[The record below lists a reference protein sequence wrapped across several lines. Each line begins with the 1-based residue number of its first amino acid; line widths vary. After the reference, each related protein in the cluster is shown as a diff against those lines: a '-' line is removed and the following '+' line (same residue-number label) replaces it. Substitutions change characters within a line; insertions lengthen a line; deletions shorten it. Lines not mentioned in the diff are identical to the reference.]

1 MTARGGQLTVGRRRV
16 LAGLGAGTLSLGLAA
31 CPAIGPL
38 PERALDGRVDMPQL
52 SPAQQSQIGNR
63 LFARA
68 IDAAGGSY
76 RNSSAQQ
83 ALRRVAEPLFA
94 AVTEPAFAWEIVLTD
109 RESPGAWALPGGK
122 IAVDKGL
129 IRHAD
134 SESALAA
141 AIAHQMGHAAEGHAF
156 AVLGETGRQRAL
168 DGTALAALATFDD
181 RDDDAARLA
190 DALERPLL
198 TIAVTGYGP
207 TLERAADRFLFPVF
221 GRTGHDPAGAVRLLR
236 TLAALLPDGE
246 MRTTCLISGAAD
258 TRARADAIEAAA
270 ALTPAARRAP
280 DGTAFTSLRATF
292 PARERYPDVEA

>member
-1 MTARGGQLTVGRRRV
+1 MSLGSRHRLGRRRV
-16 LAGLGAGTLSLGLAA
+16 LAGLSVGAASLGLAG

-38 PERALDGRVDMPQL
+38 PERALDGRVDMPDL
-52 SPAQQSQIGNR
+52 SPARQSEIGNR

-94 AVTEPAFAWEIVLTD
+94 AVPEPALAWEIVLID
-109 RESPGAWALPGGK
+109 RESPNAWALPGGK
-122 IAVDKGL
+122 IAVHKGL

-141 AIAHQMGHAAEGHAF
+141 AIAHQMGHAAEEHAF
-156 AVLGETGRQRAL
+156 AVLGEPGRRRAL
-168 DGTALAALATFDD
+168 DQSALAALATYDD
-181 RDDDAARLA
+181 RDDEVPGLA
-190 DALERPLL
+190 DALQRPLL
-198 TIAVTGYGP
+198 TIAVAGYGP

-221 GRTGHDPAGAVRLLR
+221 ARTGHNPAGAVRLLR
-236 TLAALLPDGE
+236 ALAELVPDGE
-246 MRTTCLISGAAD
+246 TRTTCLISGAVD

-292 PARERYPDVEA
+292 PARERYPDLEA

>member
-1 MTARGGQLTVGRRRV
+1 MTARGDRPTVARRRV
-16 LAGLGAGTLSLGLAA
+16 LAGLGAGTASLGLAA

-38 PERALDGRVDMPQL
+38 PERALDGRIDMPQL
-52 SPAQQSQIGNR
+52 SPSQQSRIGNR
-63 LFARA
+63 LFGRA

-83 ALRRVAEPLFA
+83 ALRRVAEPLFDA
-94 AVTEPAFAWEIVLTD
+94 ITEPAFAWEIVLID

-141 AIAHQMGHAAEGHAF
+141 AIAHEMGHAAEGHVF
-156 AVLGETGRQRAL
+156 TVLGGAGRQRTL
-168 DGTALAALATFDD
+168 DGAALAALATFDD
-181 RDDDAARLA
+181 RDDDVDRLA
-190 DALERPLL
+190 DALDRPLL
-198 TIAVTGYGP
+198 TIAVAGYGP
-207 TLERAADRFLFPVF
+207 MLERAADRFVFPVF
-221 GRTGHDPAGAVRLLR
+221 GRSGHDPAGAVRLLR
-236 TLAALLPDGE
+236 ALAALLPDDE
-246 MRTTCLISGAAD
+246 TRTTCLISGAAD

-270 ALTPAARRAP
+270 AMTPAARRVP

-292 PARERYPDVEA
+292 PARDRYPDVEA